1 VVAKFVRY
9 KISRAKLSKLQRL
22 VCPSSVGVM
31 MVTEV
36 LMGLPPLQTE
46 ATWEL
51 RDLAEVNNGHLNSC
65 GKDINIS
72 SHEECTHLADRS
84 HQTIPT

>member
-1 VVAKFVRY
+1 
-9 KISRAKLSKLQRL
+9 
-22 VCPSSVGVM
+22 
-31 MVTEV
+31 
-36 LMGLPPLQTE
+36 MGLPPLQTE